1 VKFVKWGLFF
11 LLAFIVS
18 FILLRTFSQEA
29 FRQIAPG
36 RVLGYRTPEIPIYYF
51 IAGAFAIGLFIGLF
65 IAIYNYIAFTA
76 EGIKKSKRIKDL
88 EKQVDF
94 LKDQVAR
101 IAPNLESPDLIKE
114 SFEDTQ
120 YRRDFIKDE
129 TEEEEEGG
137 EDNNSSDDDEVDSY
151 LG

>member
-1 VKFVKWGLFF
+1 MKFVKWGIFF
-11 LLAFIVS
+11 LFAFAVS
-18 FILLRTFSQEA
+18 FVLLQTFSQEP
-29 FRQIAPG
+29 FRKIAPACI
-36 RVLGYRTPEIPIYYF
+36 LGYRTPEIAIYYF

-76 EGIKKSKRIKDL
+76 EGIKKSKHIKDL
-88 EKQVDF
+88 EKRVDF
-94 LKDQVAR
+94 LNDQVAR
-101 IAPNLESPDLIKE
+101 SAPDLESPELIKE

-120 YRRDFIKDE
+120 YRRDFIQEE

-137 EDNNSSDDDEVDSY
+137 EENNSSDDDGVDSY